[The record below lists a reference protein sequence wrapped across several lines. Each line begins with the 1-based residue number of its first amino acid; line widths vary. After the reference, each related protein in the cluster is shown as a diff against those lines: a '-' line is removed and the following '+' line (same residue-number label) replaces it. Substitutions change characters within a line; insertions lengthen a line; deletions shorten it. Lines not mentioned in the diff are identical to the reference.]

1 MNGKTWNR
9 VRLGPYASASE
20 LEVAKAALSD
30 NGFNA
35 IALKEE
41 INR

>member
-1 MNGKTWNR
+1 KTWNR

-20 LEVAKAALSD
+20 LETVKAALAD
-30 NGFNA
+30 NGINA

-41 INR
+41 ASP